1 MAKTTIH
8 WEWDEAF
15 EKFGFGDG
23 DEANFTHIVANYLD
37 SLGYEVDADHWG
49 IHNYMIM
56 SITKDDARYNSG
68 IKVIEFDGYTDPRTI
83 LPKKII
89 AKLDKAFGGAIEV

>member
-1 MAKTTIH
+1 
-8 WEWDEAF
+8 
-15 EKFGFGDG
+15 
-23 DEANFTHIVANYLD
+23 
-37 SLGYEVDADHWG
+37 
-49 IHNYMIM
+49 MIM

-68 IKVIEFDGYTDPRTI
+68 IKVIEFDGYTDPRML